1 LSARGRGAA
10 HRWLVRGAFERYA
23 EVSSETDLGGDVAEL
38 EIVQVPQLKDNY
50 AYVLHCRDEG
60 VACVV
65 DCSEPEAVL
74 AVVSDLDARLVALWA
89 THHHWDHIGGHKE
102 LLAAYPDLE
111 VIGSSYDLE
120 NARVPGQTLGLGH
133 GELITLG
140 AHEARALHVPAHT
153 LGHVAYYFEDAKAVF
168 CGDTLFGAGCGRL
181 FEGTP
186 DQMNRA
192 LNEILGTLPGDTRV
206 FCGHEYTESN
216 LRFALHVDGDNS
228 AVRERMEGVQRAR
241 SAGESTVPS
250 RMDLELATNP
260 FMRVGEPA
268 IQEAARA
275 HGVDNVHNPGE
286 VLGAIR
292 ALKNSFS

>member
-1 LSARGRGAA
+1 M
-10 HRWLVRGAFERYA
+10 
-23 EVSSETDLGGDVAEL
+23 AEL

-65 DCSEPEAVL
+65 DCSEPAAVL
-74 AVVSDLDARLVALWA
+74 DVVRRLDARLVALWA
-89 THHHWDHIGGHKE
+89 THHHWDHIGGHQE
-102 LLAAYPDLE
+102 LLSAIPDLE

-120 NARVPGQTLGLGH
+120 NARVPGQTRGVSHGDRVGLGVH
-133 GELITLG
+133 G
-140 AHEARALHVPAHT
+140 ARALHVPAHT

-186 DQMNRA
+186 AQMHRA

-206 FCGHEYTESN
+206 FCGHEYTEAN
-216 LRFALHVDGDNS
+216 LRFALHVDGGNP
-228 AVRERMEGVQRAR
+228 AVQERWETVRVARRAG
-241 SAGESTVPS
+241 ASTVPS
-250 RMDLELATNP
+250 SMEEELATNP

-268 IQEAARA
+268 IQEVARA
-275 HGVDNVHNPGE
+275 HGVVDLDDEAE